1 VETAFVWR
9 KGLNELNRPDACR
22 NLFGVGEVKDSR
34 RDRPELRQIAGDLEV
49 ERNGSGVDEVYIDLS
64 GHIDKANLSD

>member
-1 VETAFVWR
+1 
-9 KGLNELNRPDACR
+9 
-22 NLFGVGEVKDSR
+22 
-34 RDRPELRQIAGDLEV
+34 LRQIAGDLEV